1 MVYFLP
7 GILYNGIGKF
17 QCQQQLQCRE
27 LYVRGKRRVIMYRDN
42 TKTVQ
47 IGDRVIGGGNPVLI
61 QSMTNTPTEDVEATV
76 AQILKLEAAGCEIIR
91 CTVPTM
97 EAAHALAKIKEQI
110 HIPLVADIHFDY
122 KMAIAA
128 IENGADK
135 IRINPGNIGSR
146 ENVAAVVAAAKERN
160 IPIRVG
166 VNSGSL
172 ERELVEKYHGVTAQ
186 GIVESALDKVRIIEE
201 LGYDNLVISIKSSD
215 VMMCVKAHE
224 LLAEQTTYP
233 LHVGITE
240 SGTVASGN
248 IKSAIGLGIIL
259 NQGIGDTIRV
269 SLTGDPVEEIRS
281 ARLILRTLG
290 LRKGGIEV
298 VSCPTCGRT
307 KIDLIGLANQVE
319 QMVADIPL
327 DIKVAVMGC
336 AVNGPGEAK
345 EADIGIA
352 GGIGEGLLIKKGE
365 IVKKVPEAEL
375 LNTLREELLHWQA

>member
-1 MVYFLP
+1 
-7 GILYNGIGKF
+7 
-17 QCQQQLQCRE
+17 
-27 LYVRGKRRVIMYRDN
+27 MYRN
-42 TKTVQ
+42 KTKKVR
-47 IGDRVIGGGNPVLI
+47 IGGRVIGGGSPILI
-61 QSMTNTPTEDVEATV
+61 QSMTNTKTNDVAATV
-76 AQILKLEAAGCEIIR
+76 AQIKRLEAAGCEIVR
-91 CTVPTM
+91 CTVPDM
-97 EAAHALAKIKEQI
+97 DSARALAQIKKEI
-110 HIPLVADIHFDY
+110 SIPLVADIHFDY

-146 ENVAAVVAAAKERN
+146 ENVAAVVDAAKERN

-172 ERELVEKYHGVTAQ
+172 EKELVEKYNGVTAE
-186 GIVESALDKVRIIEE
+186 GIVESALDKVHIIEA
-201 LGYDNLVISIKSSD
+201 LGYDNIVISIKSSN
-215 VMMCVKAHE
+215 VMMCVRAHE
-224 LLAEQTTYP
+224 LLADKTIYP

-240 SGTVASGN
+240 SGTVAGGN
-248 IKSAIGLGIIL
+248 IKSAVGLGIIL

-269 SLTGDPVEEIRS
+269 SLTGDPVEEIKS
-281 ARLILRTLG
+281 AKLILRTLG

-307 KIDLIGLANQVE
+307 NIDLIGLANQVE
-319 QMVADIPL
+319 EMVQGYDL

-345 EADIGIA
+345 GADIGIA

-365 IVKKVPEAEL
+365 IVKKVPESELLAVLKAEL
-375 LNTLREELLHWQA
+375 DAFDKG

>member
-1 MVYFLP
+1 MFRDET
-7 GILYNGIGKF
+7 K
-17 QCQQQLQCRE
+17 
-27 LYVRGKRRVIMYRDN
+27 VI
-42 TKTVQ
+42 Q
-47 IGDRVIGGGNPVLI
+47 IGNKKIGGGNPVLI
-61 QSMTNTPTEDVEATV
+61 QSMTNTPTEDVSATV
-76 AQILKLEAAGCEIIR
+76 EQILKLEAAGCDIVR
-91 CTVPTM
+91 CTVPDDT
-97 EAAHALAKIKEQI
+97 AAKAIKEIKKQI

-135 IRINPGNIGSR
+135 IRINPGNIGGR
-146 ENVAAVVAAAKERN
+146 ENLAKVVAAAKANN

-172 ERELVEKYHGVTAQ
+172 EKELVEKYRGVTAE
-186 GIVESALDKVRIIEE
+186 GIVESALDKVGMIEGE
-201 LGYDNLVISIKSSD
+201 GYDNLVISIKSSD
-215 VMMCVKAHE
+215 VLMCIKAHE
-224 LLAEQTTYP
+224 LLAGKTKYP

-240 SGTVASGN
+240 SGTVLSGN
-248 IKSAIGLGIIL
+248 IKSSAGIGIIL
-259 NQGIGDTIRV
+259 YQGIGDTIRV
-269 SLTGDPVEEIRS
+269 SLTGNPVEEIKS
-281 ARLILRTLG
+281 AKLILKTLG

-307 KIDLIGLANQVE
+307 KIDLIGLASQVE
-319 QMVADIPL
+319 NLVADIPL

-365 IVKKVPEAEL
+365 IIRKVPEDKL
-375 LNTLREELLHWQA
+375 LEALREELLHWQR